1 VSVDGPGYAWHL
13 TSISLSFCASATVWV
28 CPLKSGSLSV
38 SAPIHTHT
46 HARFSLTLFYL
57 PLLVRCIARSLASS
71 SPGLPGASSRLILT
85 QILCL
90 FESHFPNLTST
101 ALYCPVPW
109 PVKRQA
115 TNPMPSP
122 FVRPI
127 GRLPSIHTTSKI
139 ADSCSR
145 HMHKPLLKAPRLV
158 LVAPPTNK
166 VTRGHPQTQRHYRF

>member
-1 VSVDGPGYAWHL
+1 MDPDMHG
-13 TSISLSFCASATVWV
+13 ISPASRFLFALLPPVWV

-85 QILCL
+85 QILYL

-101 ALYCPVPW
+101 ALYSTVLYLGPSN
-109 PVKRQA
+109 VKRRI
-115 TNPMPSP
+115 PC
-122 FVRPI
+122 RPRLF
-127 GRLPSIHTTSKI
+127 GPLAVCLPSILHLRLRTLALGICTSP
-139 ADSCSR
+139 C
-145 HMHKPLLKAPRLV
+145 
-158 LVAPPTNK
+158 
-166 VTRGHPQTQRHYRF
+166 